1 MYSYAEYLHDLNKTL
16 RTKERNNNK
25 QIQTNRKENEKIEE
39 KLRDIAQTCMDK
51 FKGLKED

>member
-16 RTKERNNNK
+16 KSKEKLNNK
-25 QIQTNRKENEKIEE
+25 QIYANKKENEKIEE